1 MATLLRK
8 ENLII
13 CIVYLD
19 DVAIMGRTLSECWY
33 NTLIVIDRLTSAG
46 MNLSAKKCKFALRLI
61 DILGHRFCKG
71 VYSPIPRTLQHLAA
85 FTAPHNKREL

>member
-13 CIVYLD
+13 CVVYLD
-19 DVAIMGRTLSECWY
+19 DVTIVGHTPSECWC
-33 NTLIVIDRLTSAG
+33 NTLIVIDQLTSAG

-61 DILGHRFCKG
+61 EILGHRFC
-71 VYSPIPRTLQHLAA
+71 
-85 FTAPHNKREL
+85 